1 MNKLI
6 GFVMAGAAVLTIL
19 APTALAAE
27 FIAPEKDSGN
37 LTLSSGDKHH
47 NAYVAGGNVFL
58 NSDVT
63 GDLYAAGG
71 TIISEGTVE
80 QDFVVAGGTVT
91 INGKVGGD
99 VRVAGGTLTIN
110 SAIGGD
116 LIIAGG
122 TVHLTEKASIGGDLA
137 LGGGDVTIDSP
148 IAGNVKI
155 AGGSVTLNSKVGGEV
170 KVMAD
175 KSFTIGSKAEV
186 ANAIAYQGVS
196 AATINEGAKV
206 GTVDFTMI
214 KDQKGGAAGRAFAGI
229 FTMVFVVKVIG
240 LVLAGLLLM
249 KLFPRSTKN
258 AIVKISDKP
267 WVNLGIGFLALIV
280 APIAMLVILIT
291 FVGFYISALAFLA
304 YGMLIIL
311 AALLTCLFTGA
322 WVVRYLTKRTEITI
336 DWQAMLI
343 GTVVVGIVS
352 IIPFIGMLAVFVTVV
367 LVFGALIRM
376 VAGHSKSEQ
385 A

>member
-6 GFVMAGAAVLTIL
+6 GFAMASAAVLTML
-19 APTALAAE
+19 APSALAAE
-27 FIAPEKDSGN
+27 FVAPDKDSGN

-63 GDLYAAGG
+63 GDLFAAGG
-71 TIISEGTVE
+71 TIISEGSVE
-80 QDFVVAGGTVT
+80 QDFFVAGGTVT

-122 TVHLTEKASIGGDLA
+122 TVHLTEKASVGGDLA
-137 LGGGDVTIDSP
+137 LAGGDVTIDSP
-148 IAGNVKI
+148 IAGSAKI
-155 AGGSVTLNSKVGGEV
+155 AGGSVTLNSKVGGDV

-175 KSFTIGSKAEV
+175 TSFTVGPKAEV
-186 ANAIAYQGVS
+186 KNPIAYQGVA
-196 AATINEGAKV
+196 AATVSEGAQI
-206 GTVDFTMI
+206 GTIDFTML
-214 KDQKGGAAGRAFAGI
+214 KDQRGGRAGRAFAAV
-229 FTMVFVVKVIG
+229 FTMVFVIKVIG
-240 LVLAGLLLM
+240 LVLSGLLLM
-249 KLFPRSTKN
+249 KLFPRTTKN
-258 AIVKISDKP
+258 AIAKISDKP

-280 APIAMLVILIT
+280 APIAMIVILIT

-304 YGMLIIL
+304 YGMLLIL
-311 AALLTCLFTGA
+311 AALVTCLFTGT
-322 WVVRYLTKRTEITI
+322 WVVKQLTKRPEITI
-336 DWQAMLI
+336 DWQALLI
-343 GTVVVGIVS
+343 GTVVVGVVS